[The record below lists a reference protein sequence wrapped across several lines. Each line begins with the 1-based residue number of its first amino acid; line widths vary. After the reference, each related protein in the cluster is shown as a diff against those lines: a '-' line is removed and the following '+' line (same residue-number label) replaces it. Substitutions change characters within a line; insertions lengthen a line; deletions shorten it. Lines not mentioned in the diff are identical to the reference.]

1 MVFIDDYNGLD
12 YGRDGKANMAWTDM
26 RRFTTVEDVSGYAQ
40 NIAFVRADSAI
51 QQRGPARVGPAP
63 RCCGVD

>member
-26 RRFTTVEDVSGYAQ
+26 RQLGTVDDVSGYTQ
-40 NIAFVRADSAI
+40 HIVY
-51 QQRGPARVGPAP
+51 AR
-63 RCCGVD
+63 R